1 MIKNIGKD
9 WKKIKDDEKKKE
21 LRNKE

>member
-9 WKKIKDDEKKKE
+9 WKKIKDDEKEKE